1 MNTQKIKA
9 GDGNVK
15 DAVMDIEGIANID
28 IGATEVDV
36 SEIII
41 KGMPKG
47 RKILLGHPV
56 WKFQCYST
64 LERHQKLQNVADF
77 PGCQKCVEIQLPR
90 EVGLGRKKQPWE
102 TFLHGFSPYNSQS
115 EKDKNE
121 NFSFW
126 SLLE

>member
-47 RKILLGHPV
+47 KKKYCWVTRYESSSV
-56 WKFQCYST
+56 T
-64 LERHQKLQNVADF
+64 L
-77 PGCQKCVEIQLPR
+77 P
-90 EVGLGRKKQPWE
+90 
-102 TFLHGFSPYNSQS
+102 
-115 EKDKNE
+115 
-121 NFSFW
+121 
-126 SLLE
+126 